1 MSRALFASVV
11 LLAAP
16 AFAETRY
23 FAEIPDLPMPAGF
36 AQQGGA
42 VAFENGQGRIIV
54 VAAEGAGEMLAVRDF
69 YYDTLPQL
77 GWGESV
83 EGSAAVF
90 VRGRERLTIFIERE
104 GERISLRAQLVI
116 GPASMAPD

>member
-1 MSRALFASVV
+1 MSRAFVIAALM
-11 LLAAP
+11 LATP

-23 FAEIPDLPMPAGF
+23 FAEIPDLPLPPGF
-36 AQQGGA
+36 TQQGTA
-42 VAFENGQGRIIV
+42 ISFENGEGRIIS
-54 VAAEGAGEMLAVRDF
+54 VAAEGGGEMLAVRDF

-90 VRGRERLTIFIERE
+90 VRGRERLTFFIERD
-104 GERISLRAQLVI
+104 GDRIKLRAQLII
-116 GPASMAPD
+116 GAASMAPD